1 MIVVAGGTGF
11 IGSAVVRHL
20 RARERDVAVLSS
32 DPERSRDRIESLGVA
47 AVRGD
52 VRDEASL
59 RTALKGA
66 EAVVQALTFPTF
78 PVEKPSRGYTFEEYD
93 HHGTARLVAA
103 AADRGVRRFVYS
115 SGVGAAPDA
124 PEARYRA
131 KWGGEE
137 AIRSSGLE
145 FAILRPSWAYGPED
159 RALNRFASLYRRL
172 PFVPVVGDG
181 RQRLQPVFV
190 EDVAEAIVQAT
201 DSAGP
206 RGTYEVGGPDVMTM
220 DEIITTMMEVMGKRK
235 PILHVPPALPR
246 AAGFLLQVLPAP
258 PLSPDAV
265 DFLTSEALADTRGLL
280 EAFALELTPL
290 REGLSTYLSG

>member
-1 MIVVAGGTGF
+1 M
-11 IGSAVVRHL
+11 SP
-20 RARERDVAVLSS
+20 

-59 RTALKGA
+59 RTALEGA
-66 EAVVQALTFPTF
+66 EAVVQVLTFPTF
-78 PVEKPSRGYTFEEYD
+78 PVEKPSKGYTFEEYD
-93 HHGTARLVAA
+93 HHGTARLAA
-103 AADRGVRRFVYS
+103 AAAALGVQRFVYS

-124 PEARYRA
+124 PEARHRA

-137 AIRSSGLE
+137 AIRASGLE
-145 FAILRPSWAYGPED
+145 FAILRPSWVFGPED

-172 PFVPVVGDG
+172 PLVPVVGDG

-190 EDVAEAIVQAT
+190 EDVADAIVQAT

-206 RGTYEVGGPDVMTM
+206 RGTFEIGGPDVMTM
-220 DEIITTMMEVMGKRK
+220 DEIVTTMMEVMGKRK
-235 PILHVPPALPR
+235 PILHLPAALPR

-258 PLSPDAV
+258 PLSPNAV
-265 DFLTSEALADTRGLL
+265 NFLTSEALADTRGLL

-290 REGLSTYLSG
+290 REGLTTYLRG

>member
-1 MIVVAGGTGF
+1 MAGGTGF
-11 IGSAVVRHL
+11 IGSAVVRRL
-20 RARERDVAVLSS
+20 RARGRDVAVMSS

-59 RTALKGA
+59 RTALEGA

-145 FAILRPSWAYGPED
+145 FAILRPSWAYGPDD

-206 RGTYEVGGPDVMTM
+206 RGTFEIGGPDVMTM

-265 DFLTSEALADTRGLL
+265 DFLTSEALADTPGLL

>member
-11 IGSAVVRHL
+11 IGSAVVRRL
-20 RARERDVAVLSS
+20 RARGRDVAVMSS

-59 RTALKGA
+59 RTALEGA

-145 FAILRPSWAYGPED
+145 FAILRPSWAYGPDD

-206 RGTYEVGGPDVMTM
+206 RGTFEIGGPDVMTM

-265 DFLTSEALADTRGLL
+265 DFLTSEALADTPGLL

>member
-11 IGSAVVRHL
+11 IGSAVVRRL
-20 RARERDVAVLSS
+20 RARGRDVAVMSS
-32 DPERSRDRIESLGVA
+32 DPERSRDRIESQGVA

-59 RTALKGA
+59 RTALEGA
-66 EAVVQALTFPTF
+66 KAIVQALTFPTF

-103 AADRGVRRFVYS
+103 AADRGVGCFVYS

-124 PEARYRA
+124 REARYRA
-131 KWGGEE
+131 KWSGEE
-137 AIRSSGLE
+137 AIRSSGLA
-145 FAILRPSWAYGPED
+145 FAILRPSWVYGPED

-172 PFVPVVGDG
+172 PLVPVVGDG

-206 RGTYEVGGPDVMTM
+206 RGTFEIGGPDVMTM
-220 DEIITTMMEVMGKRK
+220 DEIVTTMMEVMGKRK

-246 AAGFLLQVLPAP
+246 VAGFLLQALPAP

-290 REGLSTYLSG
+290 RDGLSTYLRG